1 MTLPPR
7 PLDPRGKGLNYV
19 LGECKVIVEF
29 IIVKQWENLKL
40 VTHFNSL
47 EMYNSIYSFFQN
59 SNVYKDQHFVCQI
72 LLYYIGFSLD
82 SYNFNPKKRKT
93 YCEKYDS
100 VDRILIIWL
109 M

>member
-29 IIVKQWENLKL
+29 IIVKEWENLKL

-47 EMYNSIYSFFQN
+47 EMYNSIYSFFKN
-59 SNVYKDQHFVCQI
+59 SNVYKTNI
-72 LLYYIGFSLD
+72 LCFKFFYTILD
-82 SYNFNPKKRKT
+82 FLLIHTTSIQRK
-93 YCEKYDS
+93 EKHIAKNMI
-100 VDRILIIWL
+100 R
-109 M
+109 